1 MAEYADPFGGQI
13 AEDGVPRQHT
23 RCKIIVFSHIDTN
36 EFQGKIDLSRDV
48 IQCETS
54 KTIKGGG
61 QASFLLVPR
70 LNYLNYLF
78 PNDYVYIYFDPGD
91 GRGFIRTFFGFI
103 DRVGRTINTDSDG
116 RTTTRFQV
124 TCSDFTKAFDKTNL
138 YFNPYISNRE
148 DLLAEFAGTAN
159 LGGYALRNKGL
170 AMYGSPAD
178 FVMSILEL
186 TCGFGGQFML
196 PKSLTRTLRGN
207 LIEINRKKRKEW
219 ARSRLSETVQKALV
233 AGEGVSATEFMK
245 RIDAEAQRQAQA
257 EAGTGQTP
265 TDKHVDA
272 KRDDIVAAMGLPA
285 RFWNTQ
291 EYRAA
296 VTVETGASASA
307 PAHLLDL
314 IDFRF
319 VEWKAIDGFC
329 TSVSITWEEG
339 SLWSLANGYSND
351 FLNELFCDLRPMEPE
366 VSSGSAV
373 SGAGAKKPKETSE
386 AGYALESD
394 EIGENSGGAVRF
406 APCVV
411 MREYPF
417 STIEGINPPPT
428 VKVLQKQVGLVYF
441 GAIFSKE
448 PNKPGRKTVQIPSLH
463 PEVFLKSKGRD
474 TATKHLDVHV
484 ISIQDVVNE
493 NVGRSDADH
502 FNLLEVYCDVTSGQI
517 QHSRFLTQEI
527 QPITSAIGVARHGI
541 RVRKYNSRFGRFGMF
556 AARAGVVDSDV
567 NRRVLVR
574 WALMLDLWYQHNIE
588 YLSGTLTTRAFP
600 EIRVGCRLDI
610 RERRESYYIEGVNH
624 SWSYPQTLTT
634 TLTLSRGQRNDPF
647 PVYIYPQRK
656 GFQGVRNDKGRLAQY
671 FLQMNPEA
679 TTRSSVFP
687 FGDGDKNRVGA
698 NYVDDP
704 NQLANQRTWAKNPHG
719 YLAADMMGTND
730 ESQLATAQD
739 LEEYL
744 AFKKASDARVAA
756 ILGPNPKLI
765 NFDPTS
771 IVDDDPGSTGGGK
784 LDW

>member
-1 MAEYADPFGGQI
+1 MTANPDLFGSVI
-13 AEDGVPRQHT
+13 VDGTVPRQHT
-23 RCKIIVFSHIDTN
+23 QCKVIVFSHVDDN
-36 EFQGKIDLSRDV
+36 ELQGKIDLSRDV
-48 IQCETS
+48 IQCDTS

-91 GRGFIRTFFGFI
+91 GRGFVRTFFGFI
-103 DRVGRTINTDSDG
+103 DRVGRTISTDSDG

-124 TCSDFTKAFDKTNL
+124 ACSDFTKAFDKTNL

-186 TCGFGGQFML
+186 TCGFGGQFVL
-196 PKSLTRTLRGN
+196 PKSLTRSLQGG
-207 LIEINRKKRKEW
+207 LIDANRKKRVEW
-219 ARSRLSETVQKALV
+219 ARSRLSETVRNALI
-233 AGEGVSATEFMK
+233 ASASDLEK
-245 RIDAEAQRQAQA
+245 RINEEAKRQAQA
-257 EAGTGQTP
+257 QTEMGQEP
-265 TDKHVDA
+265 TEEQIDAERDKITA
-272 KRDDIVAAMGLPA
+272 NLGLPK

-291 EYRAA
+291 EWRS
-296 VTVETGASASA
+296 VRTVEAAAGASA
-307 PAHLLDL
+307 PYHLLDL

-319 VEWKAIDGFC
+319 IEWQAIDGFC
-329 TSVSITWEEG
+329 TSVSVTWEEG
-339 SLWSLANGYSND
+339 SLWSIANAYSND

-366 VSSGSAV
+366 VSSGSA
-373 SGAGAKKPKETSE
+373 SGGANSKKEKETSE
-386 AGYALESD
+386 AGYTTSRD
-394 EIGENSGGAVRF
+394 EIGENTGGAVRF
-406 APCVV
+406 SPCVV

-417 STIEGINPPPT
+417 STIEGISPPST

-448 PNKPGRKTVQIPSLH
+448 PNKPGRKTVQIPALH
-463 PEVFLKSKGRD
+463 PEVFLKSKGKQ

-484 ISIQDVVNE
+484 ISIQDIVQE
-493 NVGRSDADH
+493 NIGRSDADH
-502 FNLLEVYCDVTSGQI
+502 FNLLEIYCDVTSGQI

-527 QPITSAIGVARHGI
+527 QPITQAIGVARHGI
-541 RVRKYNSRFGRFGMF
+541 RVRKHNSKFGRFGMF

-574 WALMLDLWYQHNIE
+574 WALMVDLWYQHNIE
-588 YLSGTLTTRAFP
+588 YLSGTITTRAFP

-610 RERRESYYIEGVNH
+610 RERRESYYVEGVNH
-624 SWSYPQTLTT
+624 SWTYPQALTT

-671 FLQMNPEA
+671 FMQMDPA
-679 TTRSSVFP
+679 AVARASVFP
-687 FGDGDKNRVGA
+687 FGQESKIRTEA

-704 NQLANQRTWAKNPHG
+704 NQTKSKQTWAKNQQG
-719 YLAADMMGTND
+719 YLSADHMGTND
-730 ESQLATAQD
+730 EDRIATAKE

-744 AFKKASDARVAA
+744 DYKKKSDARIAA
-756 ILGPNPKLI
+756 LLSYNPKLI
-765 NFDPTS
+765 TFDPTE
-771 IVDDDPGSTGGGK
+771 IVDEPGSTSGGK